1 MSSSRVP
8 SIPFRNVQPKASHGK
23 PAETSV
29 TAATLQNT
37 SQSFTKNFSF
47 GLGDVIGVANN
58 TPIRESRQ
66 TFNLTGV
73 SLPGRSLR
81 AFGQQHI
88 QFNKSTQKTFAP
100 KGDRSL
106 RKGPTLPTNPFAG
119 RAATLGMSINAPV
132 SELAIA
138 PSVLATSF
146 TTISDRI
153 AIGTAPFIPG
163 VPNVQTKDDQVFGQ
177 NYPMANYGDT
187 GVGRRNNI
195 NNVFNSGTTSLLEPN
210 AFAPE
215 NDEQGL
221 SYTGPNILGSASVL
235 SKGLRAGGYRVA
247 PRQYE
252 DNEVG
257 AVNANTTLPGATSFP
272 SNTPF
277 PALGAILSLTI
288 DIAATTVVGWS
299 VGQNG
304 PLLLTGASS
313 QRSLII
319 NEPSPHFFGGGV
331 AKGTFEVTEVNGA
344 NLVSI
349 DARMSSVGF
358 VVGDIV
364 QGTDVLGVQQVTFT
378 VREIQTSAEPSEEQN
393 DNPVPKRTLSQIN
406 PPAPKTAINDNT
418 GRVQYE
424 FQNSRSSNPSL
435 SIISQD
441 LTASSTKAYFNSLS
455 GEFMYGG
462 FSMSAGGI

>member
-23 PAETSV
+23 SAETSV

-47 GLGDVIGVANN
+47 ALGDVIGVANN
-58 TPIRESRQ
+58 TPIRESSQ
-66 TFNLTGV
+66 TFNPTGV

-119 RAATLGMSINAPV
+119 RAATLGMSINAPI

-146 TTISDRI
+146 TTIFNGT
-153 AIGTAPFIPG
+153 AIGTTPFIPG
-163 VPNVQTKDDQVFGQ
+163 VPNAQNKDAQVFGQ

-187 GVGRRNNI
+187 AVGRNNT

-221 SYTGPNILGSASVL
+221 SYTGPNIPGSAPVL

-257 AVNANTTLPGATSFP
+257 ADNANTTLPGATSFP
-272 SNTPF
+272 SNTPY
-277 PALGAILSLTI
+277 PSLGAILSVTI
-288 DIAATTVVGWS
+288 GVPTTGLGWL
-299 VGQNG
+299 VGQTG
-304 PLLLTGASS
+304 TLLLTTKSS

-331 AKGTFEVTEVNGA
+331 AKGTFEVTEVNAGA
-344 NLVSI
+344 LIAIS
-349 DARMSSVGF
+349 ARMTSVGF

-364 QGTDVLGVQQVTFT
+364 TGTGGPGTVTFT
-378 VREIQTSAEPSEEQN
+378 VRDIQTSAEPSEEQN
-393 DNPVPKRTLSQIN
+393 DNPVPSDTLSQIN

>member
-100 KGDRSL
+100 RGDRSL
-106 RKGPTLPTNPFAG
+106 RKGPTLPVNPFAG
-119 RAATLGMSINAPV
+119 QAATLGMSINAPV
-132 SELAIA
+132 AELAIA
-138 PSVLATSF
+138 PSVLAVNCVLAAQGLPRS
-146 TTISDRI
+146 TI
-153 AIGTAPFIPG
+153 PVPPG
-163 VPNVQTKDDQVFGQ
+163 VPAVQTDNSQIFGQ
-177 NYPMANYGDT
+177 NYPMMFYNERNARD
-187 GVGRRNNI
+187 NNI
-195 NNVFNSGTTSLLEPN
+195 NNVFNSGSTSLLQPN

-221 SYTGPNILGSASVL
+221 SYTGPNQLINPTTTTGQASIL

-247 PRQYE
+247 PRNNA
-252 DNEVG
+252 DNEASVFG
-257 AVNANTTLPGATSFP
+257 FP
-272 SNTPF
+272 SNDPF
-277 PALGAILSLTI
+277 PALGAILSLEI
-288 DIAATTVVGWS
+288 DQANTTAAGW
-299 VGQNG
+299 VLGQTG
-304 PLLLTGASS
+304 PLTFIASANGN
-313 QRSLII
+313 RSLII
-319 NEPSPHFFGGGV
+319 NEPSPHVLAGGV
-331 AKGTFEVTEVNGA
+331 ARGTFVVTGVNAGA
-344 NLVSI
+344 LVSI

-364 QGTDVLGVQQVTFT
+364 QGVSGGQQVDFI
-378 VREIQTSAEPSEEQN
+378 VREIQTSAEPSEEQH
-393 DNPVPKRTLSQIN
+393 DNPDPTTTLSQIN
-406 PPAPKTAINDNT
+406 PPAPKTVVNDNN

>member
-88 QFNKSTQKTFAP
+88 QFNKPTQKTFAP
-100 KGDRSL
+100 RGDRSL
-106 RKGPTLPTNPFAG
+106 RQGPRLPVNPFAG
-119 RAATLGMSINAPV
+119 QAATLGMSINAPV
-132 SELAIA
+132 AELAIA
-138 PSVLATSF
+138 PSVLAVNCVLAAQGLPRS
-146 TTISDRI
+146 TI
-153 AIGTAPFIPG
+153 PVPPG
-163 VPNVQTKDDQVFGQ
+163 VPAVQNDNSQIFGQ
-177 NYPMANYGDT
+177 NYPMMFYNERNARD
-187 GVGRRNNI
+187 NNI
-195 NNVFNSGTTSLLEPN
+195 NNVFNSGSTSLLQPN

-221 SYTGPNILGSASVL
+221 SYTGPNQLINPTTTTGQASIL

-247 PRQYE
+247 PRNNA
-252 DNEVG
+252 DNEASVFG
-257 AVNANTTLPGATSFP
+257 FP
-272 SNTPF
+272 SNDPF
-277 PALGAILSLTI
+277 PALGAILSVNITFSSGGW
-288 DIAATTVVGWS
+288 AVGDQVEVS
-299 VGQNG
+299 SF
-304 PLLLTGASS
+304 TGSAD
-313 QRSLII
+313 RSLII
-319 NEPSPHFFGGGV
+319 SEPSPHTFAGGV
-331 AKGTFEVTEVNGA
+331 AKGTFTVTEVNGA
-344 NLVSI
+344 LEVVSL

-358 VVGDIV
+358 VPGDRV
-364 QGTDVLGVQQVTFT
+364 AGVQAGGGAPSLILVVGQV
-378 VREIQTSAEPSEEQN
+378 QTSAEPSEEQH
-393 DNPVPKRTLSQIN
+393 DNPDPTTTLSQIN
-406 PPAPKTAINDNT
+406 PPAPKTVVNDNN

>member
-66 TFNLTGV
+66 AFNLTGV

-272 SNTPF
+272 SNTPY
-277 PALGAILSLTI
+277 PSLGAILSLRIVLST
-288 DIAATTVVGWS
+288 AVGW
-299 VGQNG
+299 VLGQTG
-304 PLLLTGASS
+304 PLTFIASANGN
-313 QRSLII
+313 RSLII
-319 NEPSPHFFGGGV
+319 NEPSPHVLAGGV
-331 AKGTFEVTEVNGA
+331 ARGTFVVTGVNAGA
-344 NLVSI
+344 LVSI

-358 VVGDIV
+358 VVGDVV
-364 QGTDVLGVQQVTFT
+364 QGVSGGQQVDFI
-378 VREIQTSAEPSEEQN
+378 VEQVQTSAEPSEEQN
-393 DNPVPKRTLSQIN
+393 DNPVPKEALSQIN